1 MPRRL
6 PEGRDREREFALNR
20 GTHLISDG
28 RRAVD
33 THGVFGTAG
42 KLPGHHPRANASRM
56 SPAKPAERYVAP
68 RRPTYTTLHLH
79 LLIVVV
85 TPFPTF
91 PSLWPRQFSSH
102 LWKSRLP
109 HVRFPRENLLMYR
122 YDIHDP
128 FLF

>member
-42 KLPGHHPRANASRM
+42 KLPGHHPR
-56 SPAKPAERYVAP
+56 
-68 RRPTYTTLHLH
+68 
-79 LLIVVV
+79 
-85 TPFPTF
+85 TP
-91 PSLWPRQFSSH
+91 H
-102 LWKSRLP
+102 
-109 HVRFPRENLLMYR
+109 E
-122 YDIHDP
+122 
-128 FLF
+128 